1 MEDLEQHEVQA
12 AILALRRERQR
23 SARLTAALEAEADA
37 LAEEDWRELRLSHA
51 VTPQVSRSCARIG
64 SPCLRNCV
72 HGASIG
78 GRLPELGDRADGS
91 GCTCGVGEAH
101 SVATEVCGAAGLHPA
116 ELGVLLRATDVLWLE
131 MGPRPQQRAGVGG
144 A

>member
-51 VTPQVSRSCARIG
+51 VPSQVSRSCANINDIMRVI
-64 SPCLRNCV
+64 
-72 HGASIG
+72 
-78 GRLPELGDRADGS
+78 D
-91 GCTCGVGEAH
+91 
-101 SVATEVCGAAGLHPA
+101 
-116 ELGVLLRATDVLWLE
+116 
-131 MGPRPQQRAGVGG
+131 
-144 A
+144 